1 MNERIRRLRKYLKL
15 NQNEFAK
22 KIGLAPNTIT
32 NYETGRRNPSD
43 AIIFSICR
51 EFNIN
56 EEWLRTGTGDMFNN
70 SSTFSLDEYAEQ
82 RDMSDLEKDIIRCY
96 LELPKDTR
104 KEVLEH
110 FTNYFSNKENK
121 KKKDHSDMFA
131 PIAAHTDDT
140 SEENMQ
146 LMLEDLEDE

>member
-1 MNERIRRLRKYLKL
+1 MNGRIKELRKQLKL

-51 EFNIN
+51 EFNVN
-56 EEWLRTGTGDMFNN
+56 KEWLCTGEGDMFIN
-70 SSTFSLDEYAEQ
+70 SSSFSLDEYAEQ
-82 RDMSDLEKDIIRCY
+82 REMSDLEKNIIKCY

-104 KEVLEH
+104 SQVLEH
-110 FTNYFSNKENK
+110 FTNYFNDKKNK
-121 KKKDHSDMFA
+121 KKKEHSDMFE
-131 PIAAHTDDT
+131 PIAAHTEDT
-140 SEENMQ
+140 SEENIR
-146 LMLEDLEDE
+146 LMMEDLEDE